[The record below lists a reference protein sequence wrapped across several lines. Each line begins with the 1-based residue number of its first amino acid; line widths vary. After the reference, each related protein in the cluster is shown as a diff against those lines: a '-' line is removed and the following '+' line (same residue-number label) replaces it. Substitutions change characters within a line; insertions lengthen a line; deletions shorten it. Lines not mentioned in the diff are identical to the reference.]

1 MGAKPKIAMPVMPEP
16 PKAPDA
22 LPPPPQ
28 ESPTAKANLK
38 AANRMTE
45 GLSTTGTILTSRR
58 NNMLMP
64 AQSGMKTLLGA

>member
-1 MGAKPKIAMPVMPEP
+1 MGAKPKIAMPVVPEM
-16 PKAPDA
+16 KAPDA

-45 GLSTTGTILTSRR
+45 GLSTTGTILTSRS
-58 NNMLMP
+58 NNALMP
-64 AQSGMKTLLGA
+64 AQSGVKTLLGA